1 MLWVCRVP
9 SENCTCTKYN
19 AYSTIEPRSGSNSLR
34 DLKKTYPSLVQF
46 RVDSDMN
53 LKFFQSTI
61 QTVTQPN
68 PGLNIQNSDS
78 NHKFGSNYTTKFNYQ
93 LSILLLYTVLY
104 CYQLSAVYCCYYV
117 KFHSFTHNIIHG
129 MTRHTH

>member
-93 LSILLLYTVLY
+93 LSINIIIVHCIVLLSVISCLLLLLRQVP
-104 CYQLSAVYCCYYV
+104 Q
-117 KFHSFTHNIIHG
+117 FHT
-129 MTRHTH
+129 